1 MAVTGG
7 PKKGV
12 QSPPP
17 IGGLDFL
24 DMDSLLKYPE
34 IPVLDFLDTPPLVRT
49 LMRSAVAA
57 IALARRPP
65 MPTSVEPK
73 PCSPNAPASR
83 GSLSRTGAC
92 KTAKIIF

>member
-1 MAVTGG
+1 MAVTGS

-34 IPVLDFLDTPPLVRT
+34 IPVLDFLDTLLARASMGLRKLTGAAFVRASRLVRF
-49 LMRSAVAA
+49 S
-57 IALARRPP
+57 
-65 MPTSVEPK
+65 
-73 PCSPNAPASR
+73 
-83 GSLSRTGAC
+83 
-92 KTAKIIF
+92 